1 MNLEKSQSWFERSKK
16 VAPGGVHS
24 PVRAF
29 LSVGGNPIFFQKGE
43 GAKLFDEDGN
53 SYTDYCMSW
62 GALALGHAHPKVI
75 PAIQAQVSM
84 GTHYGTPTKLD
95 VQLAEM
101 ALEYIKPFE
110 KIRFVNSGTEAV
122 MTAIRLARGIT
133 KKDKIV
139 KIDGAYHGH
148 VDSLLVSAGSGL
160 VTQGES
166 SSQGVTKA
174 LVQDTLV
181 VPYNNIEALEV
192 AFKEY
197 GDNIAAIILEPILA
211 NSGLFEFDPKYF
223 KRCRELCDANSSL
236 LIFDE
241 VITGFRVH
249 PGGSMQK
256 YGMKPDIATY
266 GKILGG
272 GMPMGAIASYA
283 KYLDVLAPLGKVY
296 QAGTLS
302 GNPVTMT
309 AGITGLKV
317 MKEDSFFEYT
327 EKMGRVLDTELEKVK
342 KTARVPFA
350 YRRIGSIF
358 WIVPGVTEIPKGP
371 NDIPKVAAETYRK
384 IYHQLLEKGVYL
396 SPSVYEVAFISLAH
410 TEEDMKFLAKSIGE
424 L

>member
-1 MNLEKSQSWFERSKK
+1 MNIEKSQALFERSKK

-29 LSVGGNPIFFQKGE
+29 LSVGGSPIFFKKGE
-43 GAKLFDEDGN
+43 GAKLTDEDGN
-53 SYTDYCMSW
+53 VYTDYCMSW

-75 PAIQAQVSM
+75 PAIQAQVTL

-95 VQLAEM
+95 VTLAEM
-101 ALEYIKPFE
+101 ALEFIRPFE

-122 MTAIRLARGIT
+122 MTAIRLARGLT
-133 KKDKIV
+133 LKDKIV

-148 VDSLLVSAGSGL
+148 VDSLLVNAGSGL
-160 VTQGES
+160 VTQGQS
-166 SSQGVTKA
+166 SSIGVTKA

-181 VPYNNIEALEV
+181 VPYNNIEALEI

-197 GDNIAAIILEPILA
+197 GSEIAAIILEPILA
-211 NSGLFEFDPKYF
+211 NSGLFEFDQKYLE
-223 KRCRELCDANSSL
+223 RCRQLCDEHCAL

-241 VITGFRVH
+241 VITGFRVG

-256 YGMKPDIATY
+256 YNMKPDIATY

-272 GMPMGAIASYA
+272 GMPMGAIASTA
-283 KYLDVLAPLGKVY
+283 KLLDGLAPIGKVY

-309 AGITGLKV
+309 AGIAGLQV
-317 MKEDSFFEYT
+317 MKDDKFYDHVERLG
-327 EKMGRVLDTELEKVK
+327 KVLDSELEKIK
-342 KTARVPFA
+342 ATARVPFS

-358 WIVPGVTEIPKGP
+358 WIVPGTTEIPKGP

-384 IYHQLLEKGVYL
+384 IYHELLAKGVYL

-410 TEEDMKFLAKSIGE
+410 TEEDMKYLAKCIGE